1 MPPTLT
7 QQARL
12 DILER
17 LVSSPAFRS
26 EATIQSDVRMFLL
39 DPELGLAE
47 EQLEV
52 ELEAQ
57 VGQRRRIDIEV
68 GCTVIEV
75 KKSLDSQAVVASAT
89 EQLADYVLTR
99 TREVGARYVGV
110 LTDGRQWIAFHEVDG
125 ALREATRHA
134 AIAGGAGAAALLSW
148 LEGVLATRTGVRPT
162 PKEIAQRLGAG
173 SSSHALDFATLQSL
187 YRDSKH
193 LPTVQLKR
201 QLWSKLLHSALGT
214 QFTDDDDL
222 FLEHTLLVNSA
233 EIIAHLLLGVDATQ
247 LPPASL
253 LSGSQFAQAGLYG
266 VVDRDFFDW
275 VLEVPGG
282 EGFVTS
288 LARRLARFDWSAVEH
303 DVLKVLYES
312 VIPATT
318 RKTLG
323 EYYTPDWLAYEVVQE
338 AVTDPLAQ
346 RVLDPSCGSG
356 SFLFYAVRRYL
367 SAAEEAGMTLTEAM
381 HQVSSKVMG
390 IDLHPVAVALA
401 RVTYLLALGR
411 DRLNAPDRGE
421 LSVPVYLGDSIGW
434 DQHEDLL
441 SVGHLVIQT
450 DEGDQLFPTELRFP
464 DNLLDDAARFDELVE
479 TLVTESGRAAGT
491 RTNKLSE
498 GTLRRL
504 AIAPADVAVLNEN
517 FMRLKQLHEADRN
530 HIWSYY
536 IRNVSRPT
544 WLTRDD
550 NQVDVLVGNPPWLSY
565 RHMSADM
572 QTTFKALSRARYFWH
587 TETTATHQ
595 DLAGVF
601 IARAVERFLRP
612 DGSFGFVVPNS
623 VIDRDYWAGFR
634 VGEFLDANVTFTP
647 SWDLRRIRPHL
658 FPRGSAVIFG
668 HRSRWATRMPTEVDR
683 WEGRAPEPHALAGAL
698 LDTLTRT
705 PATVSITSAADRSPY
720 APRFSQGAT
729 LVPRVLFR
737 VEADTASALGVPRG
751 RQALR
756 SQRSVSEKAPWKNLP
771 PHTGI
776 VESEFIWP
784 TALGEHIAPFR
795 ILGTDRFAL
804 PLTST
809 GEVLDPAG
817 PQIDR
822 WPGMAD
828 WMRRA
833 NDLWRTHQAGKLT
846 LVERINHMRTLTQ
859 QVPIPPV
866 RVVYSKAGMHLCAAV
881 LTDQR
886 VVIDHKLYWAAVAS
900 RTEANYLVGIL
911 NSPSLTDLVRPLM
924 SYGKDE
930 RDIDKNVW
938 KLPIPQFDPNN
949 DQHLLI
955 ASFAEELTQEI
966 AQLEFSSKYFV
977 TIRKNI
983 RAYLANSTQG
993 QNLDETV
1000 QSLMG

>member
-17 LVSSPAFRS
+17 FVSPPAFRS
-26 EATIQSDVRMFLL
+26 EATIQSDVRMLLL

-47 EQLEV
+47 AQLEV

-75 KKSLDSQAVVASAT
+75 KKSLDSPSLVASAT

-99 TREVGARYVGV
+99 THEVGARYVGV

-125 ALREATRHA
+125 ALQEATRHVA
-134 AIAGGAGAAALLSW
+134 TAGAVGASALLSW
-148 LEGVLATRTGVRPT
+148 LEGVLATKTGMRPT

-214 QFTDDDDL
+214 QFADNDDL

-253 LSGSQFAQAGLYG
+253 LSGAQFAQAGLYG
-266 VVDRDFFDW
+266 IVDRDFFDW

-312 VIPATT
+312 VIPAST
-318 RKTLG
+318 RKALG

-367 SAAEEAGMTLTEAM
+367 SAAEEAGMSLTEAM
-381 HQVSSKVMG
+381 HQVSSKVIG

-411 DRLNAPDRGE
+411 ERLNDPDRGE

-434 DQHEDLL
+434 DQQEDLL
-441 SVGHLVIQT
+441 SVGHLVVRT

-464 DNLLDDAARFDELVE
+464 DHLLDDAARFDELVE
-479 TLVTESGRAAGT
+479 TLVTESGRAAGS

-498 GTLRRL
+498 GALRRL
-504 AIAPADVAVLNEN
+504 AIDGGDVGVLNEN
-517 FMRLKQLHEADRN
+517 FMRLKQLHEADRD

-544 WLTRDD
+544 WLTREG
-550 NQVDVLVGNPPWLSY
+550 NKVDVLVGNPPWLSY
-565 RHMSADM
+565 RHMSKSM
-572 QTTFKALSRARYFWH
+572 QATFKSLSKARYFWH
-587 TETTATHQ
+587 NESTATHQ
-595 DLAGVF
+595 DLAGLF
-601 IARAVERFLRP
+601 IARAVERFLTG
-612 DGSFGFVVPNS
+612 DGSFAFVVPNS

-634 VGEFLDANVTFTP
+634 KGEFFDVNVTFTP

-658 FPRGSAVIFG
+658 FPRGSAVVFG
-668 HRSRWATRMPTEVDR
+668 QRSRWATRMPTAVER
-683 WEGRAPEPHALAGAL
+683 WEGRAPDPHALAGEPSE
-698 LDTLTRT
+698 TLNRM
-705 PATVSITSAADRSPY
+705 PAEVSITSEAVRSVY
-720 APRFSQGAT
+720 APRFANGAT
-729 LVPRVLFR
+729 LYPRALFR
-737 VEADTASALGVPRG
+737 VEPNTPSALGVPHG
-751 RQALR
+751 RRAVR
-756 SQRSVSEKAPWKNLP
+756 SQRSSTEKVPWVNLP
-771 PHTGI
+771 PLTGT
-776 VESEFIWP
+776 VESEYIWP
-784 TALGEHIAPFR
+784 TVLGEHVAPFR
-795 ILGTDRFAL
+795 VLSADEFVL
-804 PLTST
+804 PLTAR
-809 GEVLDPAG
+809 GDVLDPLKS
-817 PQIDR
+817 QIDR
-822 WPGMAD
+822 WPGVAD

-833 NDLWRTHQAGKLT
+833 QELWTSNQSGSLT
-846 LVERINHMRTLTQ
+846 LIQQIDHMRKLTQ

-866 RVVYSKAGMHLCAAV
+866 RVVYAKAGMHLCAAV

-886 VVIDHKLYWAAVAS
+886 VVIDHKLYWAAVSS
-900 RTEANYLVGIL
+900 RLEANYLVGIL
-911 NSPSLTDLVRPLM
+911 NSPSLTELVRPLM

-938 KLPIPQFDPNN
+938 KLPIPQFDPDD
-949 DQHLLI
+949 DQHVLI
-955 ASFAEELTQEI
+955 ANSAKDLTREI
-966 AQLEFSSKYFV
+966 AQLEFTSKYFV

-983 RAYLANSTQG
+983 RAHLANLPQG
-993 QNLDETV
+993 QKLDKAV
-1000 QSLMG
+1000 QDLMG

>member
-75 KKSLDSQAVVASAT
+75 KKSLDSQSVVASAT

-125 ALREATRHA
+125 ALREATRHVA
-134 AIAGGAGAAALLSW
+134 TAGGAGAAALLSW

-318 RKTLG
+318 RKALG

-338 AVTDPLAQ
+338 AVTDPLNQ

-367 SAAEEAGMTLTEAM
+367 SAAEEAGMSLTEAM

-464 DNLLDDAARFDELVE
+464 DHLLDDAARFDELVE

-504 AIAPADVAVLNEN
+504 AIDTGDVAVLNEN

-550 NQVDVLVGNPPWLSY
+550 NKVDVLVGNPPWLSY
-565 RHMSADM
+565 RHMSKGM
-572 QTTFKALSRARYFWH
+572 QGIFKGLSKARYFWH
-587 TETTATHQ
+587 NESTATHQ
-595 DLAGVF
+595 DLAGLF
-601 IARAVERFLRP
+601 IARAVERFLTG
-612 DGSFGFVVPNS
+612 DGSFAFVVPNS

-634 VGEFLDANVTFTP
+634 NGEFLDANVTFTP

-658 FPRGSAVIFG
+658 FPRGSAVVFG
-668 HRSRWATRMPTEVDR
+668 HRSRWATTMPRDVLR
-683 WEGRAPEPHALAGAL
+683 WEGRAPDPHALAGGNL
-698 LDTLTRT
+698 ETLTRM
-705 PATVSITSAADRSPY
+705 PAEVSITSEADRSVY
-720 APRFSQGAT
+720 APRFSQGANF
-729 LVPRVLFR
+729 VPRVFFR
-737 VEADTASALGVPRG
+737 VEPDKASSLGVPQG
-751 RQALR
+751 RRAVR
-756 SQRSVSEKAPWKNLP
+756 SQRSASEKVPWKNLAP
-771 PHTGI
+771 LTGT
-776 VESEFIWP
+776 VESEYVWP
-784 TALGEHIAPFR
+784 TILGEHIAPFR
-795 ILGTDRFAL
+795 ILGTDEFVL
-804 PLTST
+804 PLTAR
-809 GEVLDPAG
+809 GDILDPSDS
-817 PQIDR
+817 QIDR
-822 WPGMAD
+822 WPGLTD

-833 NDLWRTHQAGKLT
+833 QQLWTSNQSGNLTLIQQIDHMRKLTHQ
-846 LVERINHMRTLTQ
+846 
-859 QVPIPPV
+859 VPVPPV
-866 RVVYSKAGMHLCAAV
+866 RIVYSKAGMHLCAAV

-886 VVIDHKLYWAAVAS
+886 VVVDHKLYWAAVSS
-900 RTEANYLVGIL
+900 RSEANYLVGIL
-911 NSPSLTDLVRPLM
+911 NSPSLTELVRPLM

-930 RDIDKNVW
+930 RDIDKSVW
-938 KLPIPQFDPNN
+938 KLPIPQFDAE
-949 DQHLLI
+949 QEEHLLI
-955 ASFAEELTQEI
+955 ASLSEQLTQEL
-966 AQLEFSSKYFV
+966 AELNFQSSYFV
-977 TIRKNI
+977 TIRKDV
-983 RAYLANSTQG
+983 RKYLAESERGKQ
-993 QNLDETV
+993 LDLLV
-1000 QSLMG
+1000 QALIG